1 MFCAIVRY
9 SVCVSVPSTMV
20 SVPVVVGCA
29 MFTRFSVVVLP
40 VFSCSVVF
48 VSRDRNVAWFTMMP
62 LMLMYSGSVLYA
74 TTNPLTDIA
83 VFITSLVVIDVLL
96 VSVMGR
102 LLAVHAFIIRY
113 VGSALLVLYMLSARV
128 YM

>member
-9 SVCVSVPSTMV
+9 SVLLSVPSTMV

-48 VSRDRNVAWFTMMP
+48 VSRDRNVAWFTRMP
-62 LMLMYSGSVLYA
+62 LMFMYSGSVL
-74 TTNPLTDIA
+74 
-83 VFITSLVVIDVLL
+83 VV
-96 VSVMGR
+96 SR
-102 LLAVHAFIIRY
+102 
-113 VGSALLVLYMLSARV
+113 
-128 YM
+128 

>member
-1 MFCAIVRY
+1 MFI
-9 SVCVSVPSTMV
+9 
-20 SVPVVVGCA
+20 
-29 MFTRFSVVVLP
+29 RFSVVVLP

-48 VSRDRNVAWFTMMP
+48 VSRDRNVAWFTMIP

-83 VFITSLVVIDVLL
+83 VFITSLVVIDVLV

-102 LLAVHAFIIRY
+102 LLVVHVFTARY